1 MTSPDPPI
9 ADLGY
14 ARVDIQRSKRQGIP
28 EIVLCLGKSP
38 SQVAAILE
46 VLVGS
51 EGVGIATKANRR
63 VYQVVR
69 TKLPEATYYPTAKLI
84 HAGSTLPPQPASVMV
99 VSAGTSDMPIAEEAA
114 VTASILGHPV
124 DRLFDVGV
132 AAIHRILSE
141 TDRLRKASVV
151 VVVAGMDGALPS
163 VVAGLVDKPVIAVP
177 TSSGYGASFR
187 GVSPL
192 LSMLSSCV
200 PGIAVVNINNGFGAA
215 ALAHRM
221 ARVAQAERKA
231 TIP

>member
-1 MTSPDPPI
+1 MTPADASGPSI
-9 ADLGY
+9 VDLGY

-28 EIVLCLGKSP
+28 ETVLCQGKSP

-46 VLVGS
+46 VLVRS

-63 VYQVVR
+63 VYQGVR
-69 TKLPEATYYPTAKLI
+69 ARLPDAIYYPTARLI
-84 HAGSTLPPQPASVMV
+84 HVGDTLPAQSTSVIV
-99 VSAGTSDMPIAEEAA
+99 VSAGTSDIPVAEEAV

-132 AAIHRILSE
+132 AGIHRLLSQV
-141 TDRLRKASVV
+141 DRLREASVV
-151 VVVAGMDGALPS
+151 VAVAGMEGALAS

-177 TSSGYGASFR
+177 TSRGYGASFR
-187 GVSPL
+187 GLSAL
-192 LSMLSSCV
+192 LAMLSSCV

-221 ARVAQAERKA
+221 TRIAQAEE
-231 TIP
+231 